1 MNTMPAPF
9 KSIKNFTL
17 SLFVSLSAV
26 LLFTPPKAV
35 CGELSSSL
43 QNGWMA
49 SPEERIEVL
58 VFFDDTDVNSNS
70 EEAGLNRSGL
80 HRKLYHELTAS
91 ATNANRRFEANISA
105 RSLEVDIKE
114 TFWITAAALVEVK
127 IADLESLA
135 ALDGVSF
142 VAPDTN
148 LALVDPVT
156 ESEAPRMSVSAA
168 DNLKV
173 IGADKL
179 WARGL
184 TGEGRLVGS
193 FDTGVDGDHP
203 ALQERWMGN
212 FVADR
217 SMAWFDPY
225 GSEFP
230 EDNNGHGSHVMGI
243 MAGIDGGDTIGVAF
257 ESRWISAS
265 VIDRGSSLSRTIS
278 DILKAF
284 EWAADPDGNPET
296 IADVPD
302 VICHSWGIPAG
313 IFTDCDNTF
322 WSAIDNL
329 ESLGVVCIFAAGNE
343 GPDSLS
349 IRQPADRATGPLN
362 AFAVGAIDQIDP
374 TFQVAGFSSRGPSRC
389 DRSEIKPE
397 VVAPGMIIRSC
408 SKNGEYK
415 YMSGT
420 SMAAPHVAGAVALL
434 RQYNPEATSD
444 EIKQALYNS
453 ARDLGPEGEDNAYG
467 MGLVDLEQ
475 ALNLLPAPSY
485 PEIEITTYSYFDGYD
500 GIIES
505 EDSFD
510 LVIEINNQNE
520 AVSGLWGKLIINES
534 DADIY
539 IDSAGFGSISAG
551 GTASNQGR
559 PFVLRLSDQ
568 VVAGQAITADIDFYD
583 FKGEMISNERIT
595 IIAGQSS
602 AARLSTLNSGTL
614 QFTVDNFGGFG
625 HAGGSLYGQGGHGFM
640 PADAGLNIMSEFSLV
655 LIDPQN
661 GNVSDCAR
669 SEGGY
674 FSDNDFLALDQFEKI
689 PGDFGDIDHQAVFSD
704 ENAETPLG
712 IEVSQKTSIFTEKAL
727 QNCVVIEY
735 SIPAID
741 LAMIDS
747 FYLGILTDWDLSGDA
762 SGMEKYA
769 YDQGTQTLYAYN
781 QNEDLYV
788 GIRFISG
795 PVAGAGIHANPLD
808 GKSTLSDD
816 DKLAFMCNGLSA
828 GDTAK
833 WGDYYATFA
842 IRVEPDMAYD
852 SVKSA
857 LAMVTAGSLAEL
869 NLILDKAYERYNI
882 STSVDDIDDG
892 EPVLPGSFSLSQNYP
907 NPFNMATSI
916 SFELEHEAHV
926 VIEAYNLLGQKVAV
940 ITDGHYP
947 AGKTDVNWDGRNKS
961 GHDLASGMYLYRMI
975 VDGQGSDSRKMMI
988 LK

>member
-1 MNTMPAPF
+1 MPAPF
-9 KSIKNFTL
+9 RFIKNFTL
-17 SLFVSLSAV
+17 CLFVILSAV
-26 LLFTPPKAV
+26 LLFTPPNAV

-43 QNGWMA
+43 QNGWMN
-49 SPEERIEVL
+49 SPDERIEVL
-58 VFFDDTDVNSNS
+58 VFFDDNHTKNLADRVD
-70 EEAGLNRSGL
+70 LNRSGL
-80 HRKLYHELTAS
+80 HRKLYRELNSSS
-91 ATNANRRFEANISA
+91 AEAVADFKNNAFAG
-105 RSLEVDIKE
+105 SLEMEIKE
-114 TFWITAAALVEVK
+114 TFWITSAALVEVNRT
-127 IADLESLA
+127 DLVNLA
-135 ALDGVSF
+135 GLDGVSF

-148 LALVDPVT
+148 LALVDPVS
-156 ESEAPRMSVSAA
+156 ESEAPRMSASAA

-203 ALQERWMGN
+203 ALQDRWMGN
-212 FVADR
+212 FLSDR

-243 MAGIDGGDTIGVAF
+243 MAGLDGSDTIGVAF
-257 ESRWISAS
+257 NSRWISAS

-284 EWAADPDGNPET
+284 EWAADPDGDPET
-296 IADVPD
+296 IDDVPD
-302 VICHSWGIPAG
+302 VICHSWGIPSG
-313 IFTDCDNTF
+313 IFSDCDNTF
-322 WSAIDNL
+322 WNAIDNL

-374 TFQVAGFSSRGPSRC
+374 TYPVAGFSSRGPSRC

-408 SKNGEYK
+408 TKNGEYR

-434 RQYNPEATSD
+434 RQYNPEATS
-444 EIKQALYNS
+444 EQIKLALYNS

-475 ALNLLPAPSY
+475 ALELLPAPSY
-485 PEIEITTYSYFDGYD
+485 PEIEIATYAYFDGYD

-505 EDSFD
+505 ADSFD
-510 LVIEINNQNE
+510 LIIEINNQNE
-520 AVSGLWGKLIINES
+520 AVSGLWGKLFISES
-534 DADIY
+534 DAVVY
-539 IDSAGFGSISAG
+539 VDSAGFGMISAG
-551 GTASNQGR
+551 GTASNQAS

-568 VVAGQAITADIDFYD
+568 VVAGQAVTANIDFYD
-583 FKGEMISNERIT
+583 FKSDLISSERIT
-595 IIAGQSS
+595 IIVGQSS
-602 AARLSTLNSGTL
+602 AARLTTLNSGTL
-614 QFTVDNFGGFG
+614 QFTVDNFGGLG
-625 HAGGSLYGQGGHGFM
+625 HGQGSLYRQGGHGFV
-640 PADAGLNIMSEFSLV
+640 PNNNGLDILSEFSLV
-655 LIDPQN
+655 LIDPFSGTVN
-661 GNVSDCAR
+661 DCAR
-669 SEGGY
+669 GERGF
-674 FSDNDFLALDQFEKI
+674 FSDNDFLALDQFETI
-689 PGDFGDIDHQAVFSD
+689 PGDFGDIDHHALFSD
-704 ENAETPLG
+704 DNAETPLG
-712 IEVSQKTSIFTEKAL
+712 IEVSQKTSIFADQAL
-727 QNCVVIEY
+727 QDCAVIEY
-735 SIPAID
+735 SIAATD
-741 LAMIDS
+741 LALIDS
-747 FYLGILTDWDLSGDA
+747 FYLGILADWDLSGQA

-769 YDQGTQTLYAYN
+769 YDEGTQTLYAFN
-781 QNEDLYV
+781 QDEDLYV
-788 GIRFISG
+788 GVRFISG
-795 PVAGAGIHANPLD
+795 PVANAGIHANPLD
-808 GKSTLSDD
+808 GKSALSDD
-816 DKLAFMCNGLSA
+816 DKFELMCGGSSM

-833 WGDYYATFA
+833 WGDYYATLA
-842 IRVEPDMAYD
+842 LRIEPDMTYD
-852 SVKSA
+852 SIKSA
-857 LAMVTAGSLAEL
+857 LAIVTAGSLAEL
-869 NLILDKAYERYNI
+869 NLILDEAYDRYNI

-892 EPVLPGSFSLSQNYP
+892 EPVLPSSFSLSQNYP

-940 ITDGHYP
+940 ITEGRYS
-947 AGKTDVNWDGRNKS
+947 AGKTDINWEGKNKS
-961 GHDLASGMYLYRMI
+961 GKDLASGMYLYRMI
-975 VDGQGSDSRKMMI
+975 VDGKGSDSRKMMI